1 MKLII
6 RQLPEGIGFMKR
18 VLSVQ
23 DISCVGKCSLTVA
36 LPIISAAGLETSILP
51 TAVLSTHTA
60 FKNFTFR
67 DLTGDLQAIADHWLA
82 EKINFDGIATGYLG
96 SFRQIELVEKLF
108 ADFYHEG
115 MLRFV
120 DPAMGDNG
128 KLYVGFDEN
137 FARRMGELCGK
148 ADIIVPNL
156 TEAVF
161 MLGEEYPDGNCS
173 IDYIKSLLKRLTALG
188 CPVAALT
195 GVSPEEGKCGVMAY
209 DSRSGEYCEYY
220 SEKLPVSFHGT
231 GDVFSSACFAALMR
245 GQSLEKA
252 LRTAVEYTVESIRQT
267 IAYPGH
273 NWYGVDFES
282 ATPLLLKLL
291 EE

>member
-1 MKLII
+1 
-6 RQLPEGIGFMKR
+6 MKR
-18 VLSVQ
+18 VLSIQ

-36 LPIISAAGLETSILP
+36 LPIISAAGLETAILP

-60 FKNFTFR
+60 FSRFTFR
-67 DLTGDLQAIADHWLA
+67 DLTDDIQTITDHWLE
-82 EKINFDGIATGYLG
+82 EKIKFDGIATGYLG
-96 SFRQIELVEKLF
+96 SFRQIELVEKIF
-108 ADFYHEG
+108 EDFYHEG

-128 KLYVGFDEN
+128 KLYVGFDEA
-137 FARRMGELCGK
+137 FAKRMGQLCGK

-156 TEAVF
+156 TEAAF
-161 MLGEEYPDGNCS
+161 MLGEKYPEAGSYTAGD
-173 IDYIKSLLKRLTALG
+173 IKGLLKRLCGLG

-195 GVSPEEGKCGVMAY
+195 GVSLEPGKCGVMAY
-209 DSRSGEYCEYY
+209 DSVNDTYCEYY
-220 SEKLPVSFHGT
+220 SEKIPVSFHGT

-245 GQSLEKA
+245 GQTLEKA
-252 LRTAVEYTVESIRQT
+252 FKTAVEFTVESIRQT
-267 IAYPGH
+267 ISYEGH

-291 EE
+291 EN

>member
-1 MKLII
+1 
-6 RQLPEGIGFMKR
+6 MKR
-18 VLSVQ
+18 VLSIQ

-36 LPIISAAGLETSILP
+36 LPIISAAGIETAILP

-67 DLTGDLQAIADHWLA
+67 DLTDDIRPIADHW
-82 EKINFDGIATGYLG
+82 KQQRIGFDGIATGYLG
-96 SFRQIELVEKLF
+96 SFRQIELVEELF
-108 ADFYHEG
+108 REFDHPG

-128 KLYVGFDEN
+128 TLYVGFDES

-156 TEAVF
+156 TEAAF
-161 MLGEEYPDGNCS
+161 MLGEEYLESGYTAGD
-173 IDYIKSLLKRLTALG
+173 IRALLRRLCGLG
-188 CPVAALT
+188 VPVAAVT
-195 GVSPEEGKCGVMAY
+195 GVSLTPEQCGVMAY

-220 SEKLPVSFHGT
+220 SERIPRSFHGT

-245 GQSLEKA
+245 GQTLA
-252 LRTAVEYTVESIRQT
+252 RAIRTAVEYTVESIRQT
-267 IAYPGH
+267 VASENH

-282 ATPLLLKLL
+282 AMPLLLKLL
-291 EE
+291 AE